1 MVTRALLHAQMQPG
15 IVTPDSPIAWAFVY
29 ITGIVV
35 LGLVLIVTV
44 SMWDAASPDRTEILR
59 GLGEMFRGLAEVFRW
74 WFRRGGPPGSA

>member
-1 MVTRALLHAQMQPG
+1 MQPV
-15 IVTPDSPIAWAFVY
+15 IVTPANPPIAWAFVY

-44 SMWDAASPDRTEILR
+44 SVWNADSPDRPEILR
-59 GLGEMFRGLAEVFRW
+59 GLAEMFRGLAELFRW